1 MKIIEY
7 LYNYPKKD
15 EFDVLGLF
23 IKHMNRKSMC
33 NIIHKLLIFEDEF
46 ISKFDDKK
54 IILLERILNE
64 LNISNDKNKYERI
77 CDLLSLVMN
86 NNIFFNLI
94 MNHQNFL
101 EKIYNILFNSEK
113 KCKKSNFNFE
123 IINKNK

>member
-7 LYNYPKKD
+7 LYDYPKKD

-33 NIIHKLLIFEDEF
+33 NIIYKLLILEDEF

-54 IILLERILNE
+54 IILLEKILDE
-64 LNISNDKNKYERI
+64 LNISNDKNKYECI

-86 NNIFFNLI
+86 NNIFFNLF

-101 EKIYNILFNSEK
+101 IKIYNILFN
-113 KCKKSNFNFE
+113 
-123 IINKNK
+123 